1 MAGNSIRFVFVVA
14 NFCFIYNVFVCLLLL
29 VFFLQ
34 SNSHAD
40 DHSDREEDD
49 MMREECESSDEGVN
63 LNAHTNETETALDF
77 ASSPKRSPSNNTNI
91 R

>member
-1 MAGNSIRFVFVVA
+1 M
-14 NFCFIYNVFVCLLLL
+14 
-29 VFFLQ
+29 FFLLQ

-40 DHSDREEDD
+40 EHSDREEGD

-63 LNAHTNETETALDF
+63 LNAHTNENETALDF
-77 ASSPKRSPSNNTNI
+77 ARSPKRSTDNTNI

>member
-1 MAGNSIRFVFVVA
+1 MFKKYHFPFV
-14 NFCFIYNVFVCLLLL
+14 LR
-29 VFFLQ
+29 FLQ

-40 DHSDREEDD
+40 EHSDREEDD

-77 ASSPKRSPSNNTNI
+77 ANSPKRSPSNNTSI
-91 R
+91 K

>member
-1 MAGNSIRFVFVVA
+1 MYFSQFIWVF
-14 NFCFIYNVFVCLLLL
+14 FIL
-29 VFFLQ
+29 FLQ

-40 DHSDREEDD
+40 EHSDREEDD

-77 ASSPKRSPSNNTNI
+77 ASSPKRSPSNTTNI

>member
-1 MAGNSIRFVFVVA
+1 MLISDHDLDLRNFVLIYRY
-14 NFCFIYNVFVCLLLL
+14 FC

-40 DHSDREEDD
+40 EHSDREEDD

-63 LNAHTNETETALDF
+63 LNAHSNENETALDF
-77 ASSPKRSPSNNTNI
+77 ASSPKRSPPNNINI
-91 R
+91 K

>member
-1 MAGNSIRFVFVVA
+1 MVCILTSNSIDFLF
-14 NFCFIYNVFVCLLLL
+14 NVFFSIYL
-29 VFFLQ
+29 VFFFILFLQ

-40 DHSDREEDD
+40 EHSDREEDD

-77 ASSPKRSPSNNTNI
+77 ASSPKRSPSNTTNI